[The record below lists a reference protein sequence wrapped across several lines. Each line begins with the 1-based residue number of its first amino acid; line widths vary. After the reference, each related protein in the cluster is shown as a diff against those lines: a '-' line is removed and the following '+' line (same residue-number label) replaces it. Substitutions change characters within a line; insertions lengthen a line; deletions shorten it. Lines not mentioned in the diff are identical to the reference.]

1 VPREFIKPVSVGIQE
16 AMKNGILAGYPVEDV
31 KVKLFDGS
39 YHDVDSS
46 EMAFKIAGSIAF
58 QAGAK
63 KANPVILEPIM
74 AVEVVTP
81 EEYLGDVMGDL
92 NSRRGK
98 IEGITPRKDAH
109 VVKATVPLSEMFGYA
124 TTMRSMTQ
132 GRALYTMQ
140 FSHYDETPKSISE
153 QIIEKVKGKEAVTA

>member
-1 VPREFIKPVSVGIQE
+1 
-16 AMKNGILAGYPVEDV
+16 
-31 KVKLFDGS
+31 
-39 YHDVDSS
+39 
-46 EMAFKIAGSIAF
+46 
-58 QAGAK
+58 
-63 KANPVILEPIM
+63 M